1 MGALGNAYL
10 VLYNVVQFLGWSH
23 MLYILLPHLDT
34 ALIKGVDRGQ
44 LYADI
49 ELSLKIFQTAA
60 VLEVVHAAVG
70 LVKTNPMLAMFQ
82 VSSRVFVAWAIL
94 DAVPE
99 SRLCRGLP
107 LLLIAWIITEMI
119 RYSFYAVGLL
129 GTSLYIITWLRYSI
143 AILFVFPQLKVLIT
157 CRYTLFFAL
166 YPIGVTGELWCCYVS
181 LGRIA
186 RDKIFTW
193 MMPNQLN
200 MTFNFYYVLIAIML
214 SYIPLFPQLYFH
226 MIAQRKKVIGGHKK
240 TA

>member
-1 MGALGNAYL
+1 MGIHIHIGSPEEENKCKMGAVGNAYL
-10 VLYNVVQFLGWSH
+10 VLYNLVQFLGWSH

-49 ELSLKIFQTAA
+49 EWSLKIFQTAA

-82 VSSRVFVAWAIL
+82 VSSRVFVVWAIL
-94 DAVPE
+94 GAMPE

-129 GTSLYIITWLRYSI
+129 GTNLYIITWL
-143 AILFVFPQLKVLIT
+143 
-157 CRYTLFFAL
+157 RYTLFFAL
-166 YPIGVTGELWCCYVS
+166 YPIGVSGELWCQCVS
-181 LGRIA
+181 LA
-186 RDKIFTW
+186 RVAKDRIFT
-193 MMPNQLN
+193 MTMPNSFN
-200 MTFNFYYVLIAIML
+200 MTFNSYYVLIAIML